1 MGCDGSIRRERTIP
15 SSAFVVIQVVDILEA
30 GGVVLSRGVVDFEE
44 VVGEL
49 VDELVGSGQLRP
61 ELRSRALSAVVE
73 RESLSS
79 TVMVEIGVSIPHARV
94 DGVEGVLGALA
105 VSPTGVY
112 HAMAGVPIGI
122 VVLVLSSPDLA
133 GEHLN
138 ALAGLSLMLQSES
151 LRGDLTSARDPEQV
165 IAHLRK
171 QSGRRGA

>member
-1 MGCDGSIRRERTIP
+1 V
-15 SSAFVVIQVVDILEA
+15 AQVVDILEA
-30 GGVVLSRGVVDFEE
+30 GGVVLPRGVLDFED

-49 VDELVGSGQLRP
+49 VDELVGNGRLRP
-61 ELRSRALSAVVE
+61 DLRGRVVSAVVE

-105 VSPTGVY
+105 VSPTAVY
-112 HAMAGVPIGI
+112 HAMTGVPIAI

-138 ALAGLSLMLQSES
+138 VLAGLSLMLQSES
-151 LRGDLTSARDPEQV
+151 LRDDLARARDAERV
-165 IAHLRK
+165 MALLRK
-171 QSGRRGA
+171 HGRRRGA